1 MDKIK
6 EKIKQI
12 LNDEFK
18 IIDVDDNQRLFHH
31 LDSINYFRYIIIIE
45 KEFEINV
52 EKDIILK
59 TITETV
65 NYIISKKQ

>member
-6 EKIKQI
+6 EKIKQM
-12 LNDEFK
+12 LKDEFK

-31 LDSINYFRYIIIIE
+31 LDSINYFRYIIMIE

-59 TITETV
+59 TIKETV
-65 NYIISKKQ
+65 DYIISKKQ